1 MEAHKS
7 RRLCFSMGWLE
18 GGGAEKLR
26 CEYSVA
32 VRTGGLPLK
41 LCGSSLEVRN
51 RLLPM
56 KIKIKRKEKVWEE
69 KGNFQNFS
77 CLPP

>member
-1 MEAHKS
+1 MEAHNR

-32 VRTGGLPLK
+32 VRTGDLPLK
-41 LCGSSLEVRN
+41 LCGEQPGSKEQAASWLI
-51 RLLPM
+51 
-56 KIKIKRKEKVWEE
+56 IKI
-69 KGNFQNFS
+69 
-77 CLPP
+77 